1 MDTLTHIVLG
11 ACIGD
16 ALLGKRVGKRAMLF
30 GALAQSIPDID
41 FVNTFWMQTTDS
53 LLAHRGFTH
62 SILFCGVVSIFFAF
76 IAERTHRPHNI
87 SLSKWILFF
96 SVEMFVHIFLD
107 AFNNYGT
114 GWFEPFSHY
123 RISFNAIYVADPFF
137 SIWPAIAFVALIFL
151 KRKHSK
157 RKLWS
162 MAGIGLSVLYLFYC
176 CINKV
181 KINNE
186 LTQAIEAKHLPH
198 EKYFTTPTPFN
209 SLLWYVV
216 TGDDNGF
223 YVGFRSVFDKES
235 SIDLRYFPKN
245 KDLLNPLYGSHD
257 LQNLLRFS
265 QQFYVAEKWND
276 TLVFNDLRFGQV
288 HGWDNPNEKFV
299 FHYFLQGAKDNLL
312 VVQRGRFSGWNRETI
327 KSFIKR
333 IKGI

>member
-1 MDTLTHIVLG
+1 VDTLTHIALG

-41 FVNTFWMQTTDS
+41 FITTFWMPTTDS
-53 LLAHRGFTH
+53 LLAHRGLTH
-62 SILFCGVVSIFFAF
+62 SILFCSVISLLFALT
-76 IAERTHRPHNI
+76 AERTHRPHNI
-87 SLSKWILFF
+87 SLNRWLLFF
-96 SVEMFVHIFLD
+96 IIETFVHIFLD

-114 GWFEPFSHY
+114 GWFEPFNHY
-123 RISFNAIYVADPFF
+123 RISFNTIYVADPFF
-137 SIWPAIAFVALIFL
+137 SIWPAIVFVMLL
-151 KRKHSK
+151 VVKRRHSK

-162 MAGIGLSVLYLFYC
+162 MTGIGLSALYLFYC
-176 CINKV
+176 GINKI
-181 KINNE
+181 KINSE
-186 LTQAIEAKHLPH
+186 LSQAIETKHLPH
-198 EKYFTTPTPFN
+198 ERYFTTPTPFN

-216 TGDDNGF
+216 TGDENGF
-223 YVGFRSVFDKES
+223 YVGFRSVFDREAQ
-235 SIDLRYFPKN
+235 INFRYFPKN
-245 KDLLNPLYGSHD
+245 RDLLNPLYGSHD
-257 LQNLLRFS
+257 LQNLIRFS
-265 QQFYVAEKWND
+265 QQFYTAEKWND

-312 VVQRGRFSGWNRETI
+312 VVQRGRFSGWNREAI